1 MAELQKDPIT
11 RKDFI
16 GFGILGGIVGAILT
30 IPPAAFVL
38 GPIIDIDARKQSDVP
53 DEWVSVGS
61 ISDIPEREPQVF
73 EVEFPVEQVY
83 GQKESQ
89 VVSDSEFTVPNA
101 VWVSW
106 KAPILERGRQGSIG
120 NTLDEESPRQPAFL
134 DDWNGE
140 TLTQEQIDE
149 ATQSL
154 NVLSSSCAHLGCP
167 VRWTEEKR
175 LFLCPCHGGLYDI
188 NGGWYGG
195 PPPRGLY
202 EYTYEV
208 REDGNIYVKHE
219 FDVQPGIS
227 GLNTQQPYVI

>member
-1 MAELQKDPIT
+1 LAELQKDPIT
-11 RKDFI
+11 RKDFL
-16 GFGILGGIVGAILT
+16 GFGILGAITGAILT

-38 GPIIDIDARKQSDVP
+38 GPIIDVDLRGQSDVP
-53 DEWVSVGS
+53 NEWFEVGP
-61 ISDIPEREPQVF
+61 ISEIPEEEPKFFQVN
-73 EVEFPVEQVY
+73 FPVEQVY

-89 VVSDSEFTVPNA
+89 EVSDQEFVVESA
-101 VWVSW
+101 IWVSW

-120 NTLDEESPRQPAFL
+120 DTLDEESPRRPAFL
-134 DDWNGE
+134 DEWNGE
-140 TLTQEQIDE
+140 SLTQEQISE
-149 ATQSL
+149 AMESL

-167 VRWTEEKR
+167 VRWEEERR
-175 LFLCPCHGGLYDI
+175 LFLCPCHGGLYDV

-219 FDVQPGIS
+219 FDIEPGIPGIS
-227 GLNTQQPYVI
+227 TQEPYVI